1 MIRKSA
7 GLKAE
12 WKEGIRGGQGKALS
26 EEYLQNDEMDGII
39 SASRITLES
48 GSSIGLHKHPNTE
61 ELYLVL
67 SGCGLGHL
75 DSESFEVGPGD
86 AWVCKAGHSH
96 GLDNTGEEP
105 LALFAFMTHQIADKP

>member
-7 GLKAE
+7 RLNGE

-26 EEYLQNDEMDGII
+26 EEYLQNGEMDGIL
-39 SASRITLES
+39 SASRITLEA
-48 GSSIGLHKHPNTE
+48 GATIGFHRHPNTE
-61 ELYLVL
+61 ELYLIL

-75 DSESFEVGPGD
+75 DSEAFEVGPGD

-105 LALFAFMTHQIADKP
+105 LAFFAFMTHQSKDMP